1 MHMRGEIADSVQ
13 LAIFAKAPIAGY
25 AKTRLISALG
35 PDGAAS
41 LQALLIRRT
50 IGTALASSLR
60 PVSLWCAPDA
70 THDLFVSLRREY
82 AIETFVQS
90 GDGLGMRMLNTF
102 EALTKS
108 APTLLIGTDCPVLSA
123 VHLNRCALALQSGSD
138 AAFIPAEDGGY
149 ALIGMRR
156 PARRL
161 FENIT
166 FGTSEVMRQTRERVG
181 ELGLSAFET
190 DALWDLDTP
199 TDYERAK
206 SANLL
211 SKHAF

>member
-1 MHMRGEIADSVQ
+1 MYRETADSVQ

-25 AKTRLISALG
+25 AKTRLIPALG
-35 PDGAAS
+35 SDGAAS

-50 IGTALASSLR
+50 VGTALASSLR

-82 AIETFVQS
+82 AIKTYVQS
-90 GDGLGMRMLNTF
+90 GDDLGMRMLNTF

-108 APTLLIGTDCPVLSA
+108 APTLLIGTDCPVLSTIQ
-123 VHLNRCALALQSGSD
+123 LNCCALALRNGSD
-138 AAFIPAEDGGY
+138 AVFIPAEDGGY
-149 ALIGMRR
+149 ALIGLRK

-161 FENIT
+161 FENIA
-166 FGTSEVMRQTRERVG
+166 FGTSEVMRRTRERVG
-181 ELGLSAFET
+181 ELGLSAFEA

-199 TDYERAK
+199 ADYERAK
-206 SANLL
+206 SAGLL
-211 SKHAF
+211 STHPL